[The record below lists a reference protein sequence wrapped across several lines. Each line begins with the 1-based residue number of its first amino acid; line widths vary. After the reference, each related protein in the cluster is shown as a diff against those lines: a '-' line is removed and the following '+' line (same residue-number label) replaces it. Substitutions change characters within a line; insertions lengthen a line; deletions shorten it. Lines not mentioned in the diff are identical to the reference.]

1 MDKRKRLFIV
11 YPLLIVSM
19 ILWGTSFV
27 WGKIALEHYNAITV
41 IFFRLLVSSI
51 FLIPVLL
58 IARKF
63 ILPKRKHLALFLL
76 LALFEPF
83 LYFLG
88 ETNGLAYVEPSMA
101 SVIISVIP
109 LFTPLVAYYFL
120 KEKISVLNLVGIVI
134 SITGI
139 VVLVLGKDMSLEVS
153 VKGLILLFLA
163 IIAANGYSVMI
174 KKIPDEYSILTVIF
188 WQNVI
193 GMLYFLPI
201 AVFYSSNDIITTGF
215 VSEGFWAIVELG
227 VFASTLAFLFYMYG
241 LKFMPI
247 TKVNVFTNII
257 PIFTIIISYL
267 FLNEEI
273 GVKKIAGILIV
284 ISGVVLS
291 QLGKNRK
298 KSIS

>member
-1 MDKRKRLFIV
+1 MDKRKQLLLV
-11 YPLLIVSM
+11 YFLLIISM

-27 WGKIALEHYNAITV
+27 WGKIALEYYNAITV
-41 IFFRLLVSSI
+41 IFFRLVISVI
-51 FLIPVLL
+51 FLVPVLL

-63 ILPKRKHLALFLL
+63 VLPRRKHLHLFLL

-109 LFTPLVAYYFL
+109 LFTPIVAYYFL
-120 KEKISVLNLVGIVI
+120 REKISVLNLVGIVI

-139 VVLVLGKDMSLEVS
+139 VFLVFGKDMSLEVS
-153 VKGLILLFLA
+153 VKGLLLLFLA
-163 IIAANGYSVMI
+163 IVAANGYSVMI
-174 KKIPDEYSILTVIF
+174 KKIPDEYSVLTVIF

-201 AVFYSSNDIITTGF
+201 ALIYSTGEILTIGF
-215 VSEGFWAIVELG
+215 VSRGFWAIVELG
-227 VFASTLAFLFYMYG
+227 ILASTLAFLFYMYG

-247 TKVNVFTNII
+247 TKVNVFTNVI

-267 FLNEEI
+267 FLDEQI
-273 GVKKIAGILIV
+273 GIKKIIGILIV

-291 QLGKNRK
+291 QLGKTRK
-298 KSIS
+298 KKT

>member
-1 MDKRKRLFIV
+1 
-11 YPLLIVSM
+11 M

-27 WGKIALEHYNAITV
+27 WGKIALEYYNAITV
-41 IFFRLLVSSI
+41 IFFRLVISVI
-51 FLIPVLL
+51 FLVPVLL

-63 ILPKRKHLALFLL
+63 VLPRRKHLHLFLL

-109 LFTPLVAYYFL
+109 LFTPIVAFYFL
-120 KEKISVLNLVGIVI
+120 REKISVLNLIGIVI

-139 VVLVLGKDMSLEVS
+139 VVLVFGKDMSLEVS
-153 VKGLILLFLA
+153 VNGLLLLFLA
-163 IIAANGYSVMI
+163 IVAANGYSVMI
-174 KKIPDEYSILTVIF
+174 KKIPDEYSVLTVIF

-201 AVFYSSNDIITTGF
+201 ALIYSTGEILTIGF
-215 VSEGFWAIVELG
+215 VSRGFWAIVELG
-227 VFASTLAFLFYMYG
+227 ILASTVAFLFYMYG

-247 TKVNVFTNII
+247 TKVNVFTNVI

-267 FLNEEI
+267 FLDEQI
-273 GVKKIAGILIV
+273 GIKKIIGIIIV

-291 QLGKNRK
+291 QLGKTRK
-298 KSIS
+298 KET

>member
-1 MDKRKRLFIV
+1 
-11 YPLLIVSM
+11 M

-27 WGKIALEHYNAITV
+27 WGKIALEYYNAITV
-41 IFFRLLVSSI
+41 IFFRLVISVI
-51 FLIPVLL
+51 FLVPVLL

-63 ILPKRKHLALFLL
+63 VLPRRKHLHLFLL

-109 LFTPLVAYYFL
+109 LFTPIVAYYFL
-120 KEKISVLNLVGIVI
+120 REKISVLNLVGIVI

-139 VVLVLGKDMSLEVS
+139 VFLVFGKDMSLEVS
-153 VKGLILLFLA
+153 VKGLLLLFLA
-163 IIAANGYSVMI
+163 IVAANGYSVMI
-174 KKIPDEYSILTVIF
+174 KKIPDEYSVLTVIF

-201 AVFYSSNDIITTGF
+201 ALIYSTGEILTIGF
-215 VSEGFWAIVELG
+215 VSRGFWAIVELG
-227 VFASTLAFLFYMYG
+227 ILASTLAFLFYMYG

-247 TKVNVFTNII
+247 TKVNVFTNVI

-267 FLNEEI
+267 FLDEQI
-273 GVKKIAGILIV
+273 GIKKIIGILIV

-291 QLGKNRK
+291 QLGKTRK
-298 KSIS
+298 KKT